1 MPIRQLLRIPD
12 LFTDPLLLLSSD
24 GTIDTPSHS
33 FVAQF
38 GIPADAL
45 IGRRLDGLAAAS
57 AAAIQEYVQAC
68 AQSAHVVQGS
78 LLLRRRAETIALQ
91 ARGVAYPPGDA
102 PSASHVLLR
111 LVTQSATAEQI
122 AADQRSA
129 SHWREVEDSLRRQS
143 QILEVTL
150 ASIGDAVVVT
160 DANGRVTFLNSVAEE
175 LTGWSNQA
183 SREQPLKDV
192 FHVINERTREP
203 VIDPV
208 AKVMETGSIVGL
220 ANHSVLLARDGREI
234 PIDDSAAPIRLPD
247 GRFFGVVLIFRDIAD
262 QRRAELTRGWLAAII
277 ESSDDAIVSK
287 TLDGRITSWNPGAVR
302 LFGYAPEEI
311 IGKPIMTIVPPEL
324 HDEELGVLAQLRR
337 GERVEH
343 FETTRLAK
351 DGRRIEV
358 SLMVS
363 PVRNEEGN
371 VVGVSKI
378 ARDIGERKRA
388 ERLLRE
394 AERHKDEF
402 LAVLAHELRNPLA
415 PLRNAAELLCRQSPD
430 ARTQMACEIMDRQ
443 LRQMTRLVDD
453 LLDVSR
459 IAAGRVELDI
469 DLVDIG
475 QLLGMAAAALQP
487 IFDAAQQ
494 QVTLTIPTEPL
505 QVHGDPVRLLQ
516 VFSNLLQNATKYT
529 PRGGNV
535 RVDLQRNTSDAVV
548 RVIDDG
554 IGIPTHMLE
563 KVFDLFAQVDPSDR
577 RARSGLG
584 IGLTLAKRLVE
595 LHGGTIQVHSSGKD
609 SGSEFIVRLPLHPAP
624 GS

>member
-1 MPIRQLLRIPD
+1 M
-12 LFTDPLLLLSSD
+12 
-24 GTIDTPSHS
+24 
-33 FVAQF
+33 
-38 GIPADAL
+38 
-45 IGRRLDGLAAAS
+45 
-57 AAAIQEYVQAC
+57 
-68 AQSAHVVQGS
+68 
-78 LLLRRRAETIALQ
+78 LRRRAETIALQ
-91 ARGVAYPPGDA
+91 ARGVAYPPDDA

-111 LVTQSATAEQI
+111 LVTQSSTAEQTTT
-122 AADQRSA
+122 DQRSA
-129 SHWREVEDSLRRQS
+129 SDWREAEDSLRRQS

-160 DANGRVTFLNSVAEE
+160 DADGRVTFLNSVAEQ

-183 SREQPLKDV
+183 SHGQPLQEV
-192 FHVINERTREP
+192 FHVINERTRAP
-203 VIDPV
+203 VVNPV
-208 AKVMETGSIVGL
+208 ARVIETGSIVGL

-247 GRFFGVVLIFRDIAD
+247 GRFFGVVLIFRDITE

-311 IGKPIMTIVPPEL
+311 IGKPIMTVVPPEL
-324 HDEELGVLAQLRR
+324 HDEEVQVLARLRR

-343 FETTRLAK
+343 FETTRVAK
-351 DGRRIEV
+351 NGRRIEV
-358 SLMVS
+358 SLTVS
-363 PVRNEEGN
+363 PVRNEEGT
-371 VVGVSKI
+371 VVGASKI

-415 PLRNAAELLCRQSPD
+415 PLRNAAELLCRQSPT
-430 ARTQMACEIMDRQ
+430 ARIRMACEIIDRQ

-469 DLVDIG
+469 DVIDMG

-487 IFDAAQQ
+487 TFDAAQQ

-505 QVHGDPVRLLQ
+505 NVHGDPVRLLQ

-535 RVDLQRNTSDAVV
+535 RVDLQRNASDAVV

-554 IGIPTHMLE
+554 IGIPTHMLD
-563 KVFDLFAQVDPSDR
+563 KIFDLFAQVDPSDR

-595 LHGGTIQVHSSGKD
+595 LHGGTIQAHSSGKD